1 VWHREWC
8 FAHAHQ
14 LITYPRQTP
23 EKSHFRQLQTG
34 VDEVSQTPVF
44 REDAVHRGVEID
56 RSQECLMECAENGRF
71 QWIQPLTKA
80 SESLDYTMGET
91 ITEVW

>member
-1 VWHREWC
+1 
-8 FAHAHQ
+8 
-14 LITYPRQTP
+14 
-23 EKSHFRQLQTG
+23 
-34 VDEVSQTPVF
+34 
-44 REDAVHRGVEID
+44 
-56 RSQECLMECAENGRF
+56 MECAENGRF